1 MISNCVFW
9 TELHAT
15 NSVSKNVVA
24 VNGATNVVIYGGMVV
39 TRDITGK
46 NEVSHFASHDA
57 APIELK
63 DVKIYGEN
71 VDHFSIGKI
80 KR

>member
-1 MISNCVFW
+1 V
-9 TELHAT
+9 A
-15 NSVSKNVVA
+15 KNVVA
-24 VNGATNVVIYGGMVV
+24 VNGATNVVLYGGMVA

-57 APIELK
+57 APIELQN
-63 DVKIYGEN
+63 VKIYGEN

-80 KR
+80 KRKNWQR